1 MKVSLAN
8 KSERFESCP
17 VQSFQIFNLMV
28 IELPALVL
36 HSKCPDQC
44 HEPFLFCWSEAVFW
58 VFGECLKSPGHLIVH
73 CKKCLRALLEFV
85 PGFGFYRHLHLGTAK
100 SIASRRRF
108 SPLAL
113 GSRAER
119 AL

>member
-1 MKVSLAN
+1 
-8 KSERFESCP
+8 
-17 VQSFQIFNLMV
+17 MV

-85 PGFGFYRHLHLGTAK
+85 PGFGFYRHGPLGNAK
-100 SIASRRRF
+100 GNTSWGPFPPHSWRQRGER
-108 SPLAL
+108 AL
-113 GSRAER
+113 GSRWKAGPR
-119 AL
+119 